1 MQHYCGLVT
10 DRNHQQE
17 IQKTN
22 LKSLIWKDSTIN
34 QKGCS
39 QQSRYW
45 RIFLKLYRILL
56 LSFEDVAYFIIG
68 SLRKLSYQF
77 TQEVTF
83 PRKLHCKPKINQD
96 TLTGK
101 SSKGLLRSISAK
113 MLTQYAAILACCLGL
128 KKSRNYAYL
137 TQIQMI
143 SSVK

>member
-39 QQSRYW
+39 LQSRYW

-56 LSFEDVAYFIIG
+56 LIFEDVAYFIIG
-68 SLRKLSYQF
+68 FLRKLSYQF
-77 TQEVTF
+77 AEEVTV
-83 PRKLHCKPKINQD
+83 PRNL
-96 TLTGK
+96 
-101 SSKGLLRSISAK
+101 
-113 MLTQYAAILACCLGL
+113 
-128 KKSRNYAYL
+128 
-137 TQIQMI
+137 
-143 SSVK
+143 